1 MESMGESRKHVGV
14 LGLGRMGA
22 ALAGTLLG
30 AGHDVSVWNRSPLKA
45 GPLLDRGAKLAATPA
60 EAASADVVLSC
71 LSTYDTQQPVLEA
84 AGLSGRTLVNLTS
97 GTPEQARATAKWAVS
112 EGIDYVDGVI
122 MAVPQGIGTPSAQI
136 LYGGSEPAFAAQ
148 RDVLEVLGTP
158 VFLGEDAG
166 LAALYDLALLGM
178 MWSTMAGYLQALA
191 LVGTEGVTPA
201 QFAPMAT
208 AWQSAVGGFLP
219 GIGEQVASGDYAT
232 DVSALDINAAGLAL
246 LVETSRAQGID
257 TAVPAVLQELFDRA
271 VAAGHGA
278 HAIAS
283 VIEEIR

>member
-1 MESMGESRKHVGV
+1 MESMGESQKHVGV

-22 ALAGTLLG
+22 ALAGALLG

-45 GPLLDRGAKLAATPA
+45 GPLLDRGARLAATPA

-71 LSTYDTQQPVLEA
+71 LSTYDAQRPVLEA
-84 AGLSGRTLVNLTS
+84 ASPKVLVNLTS
-97 GTPEQARATAKWAVS
+97 GTPEQARGVAKWAAS

-122 MAVPQGIGTPSAQI
+122 MAVPQGIGTPAAQI
-136 LYGGSEPAFAAQ
+136 LYGGSEPTFAAQ
-148 RDVLEVLGTP
+148 RDVLEVLGAP

-166 LAALYDLALLGM
+166 LPALYDLALLGM
-178 MWSTMAGYLQALA
+178 MWSTMAGYLHALA

-201 QFAPMAT
+201 QFAPMAS

-219 GIGEQVASGDYAT
+219 GIGEQVASGDYT
-232 DVSALDINAAGLAL
+232 TEVSALDINAAGLGL
-246 LVETSRAQGID
+246 LVETSRAQGIS
-257 TAVPAVLQELFDRA
+257 TAVPAVLRELFDRA

>member
-1 MESMGESRKHVGV
+1 METMGESKKHVGV

-22 ALAGTLLG
+22 ALAGALLG

-45 GPLLDRGAKLAATPA
+45 GPLLDRGARLAATPS

-71 LSTYDTQQPVLEA
+71 LSTYDTQRPVLEA
-84 AGLSGRTLVNLTS
+84 AAPKVLVSLTS
-97 GTPEQARATAKWAVS
+97 GTPEQARGVAKWAAS
-112 EGIDYVDGVI
+112 EGAGYVDGVI
-122 MAVPQGIGTPSAQI
+122 MAVPQGIGTPAARI
-136 LYGGSEPAFAAQ
+136 LYSGSEPTFTAQ

-178 MWSTMAGYLQALA
+178 MWSTMAGYLHALA

-201 QFAPMAT
+201 RFEPLAS
-208 AWQSAVGGFLP
+208 AWHSAVGGFLP
-219 GIGEQVASGDYAT
+219 GIGAQVAGGDYAT
-232 DVSALDINAAGLAL
+232 DVSSLDINAAGLGL
-246 LVETSRAQGID
+246 LVETSRAQGIG
-257 TAVPAVLQELFDRA
+257 TAVPAVLRELFDRA
-271 VAAGHGA
+271 VAAGHGS
-278 HAIAS
+278 HAVAS

>member
-1 MESMGESRKHVGV
+1 MGESQKHVGV

-22 ALAGTLLG
+22 ALAGALLG

-45 GPLLDRGAKLAATPA
+45 GPLLDRGARLAATPA

-71 LSTYDTQQPVLEA
+71 LSTYDIQRPVLEA
-84 AGLSGRTLVNLTS
+84 ASPKVLVNLTS
-97 GTPEQARATAKWAVS
+97 GTPEQARGVAKWAAS

-122 MAVPQGIGTPSAQI
+122 MAVPQGIGTPAAQI

-148 RDVLEVLGTP
+148 RDVLELLGAP

-166 LAALYDLALLGM
+166 LPALYDLALLGM
-178 MWSTMAGYLQALA
+178 MWSTMAGYLHALA
-191 LVGTEGVTPA
+191 LVGTEGVTPE
-201 QFAPMAT
+201 QFAPMAS

-219 GIGEQVASGDYAT
+219 GIGEQVASGDYT
-232 DVSALDINAAGLAL
+232 TEVSALDINAAGLGL
-246 LVETSRAQGID
+246 LVETSRAQGIS
-257 TAVPAVLQELFDRA
+257 TAVPAVLRELFDRA

>member
-14 LGLGRMGA
+14 LGLGRMGT
-22 ALAGTLLG
+22 ALAGALLG

-71 LSTYDTQQPVLEA
+71 LSTYDSQQPVLEA
-84 AGLSGRTLVNLTS
+84 AGLSGRPLVNLTS
-97 GTPEQARATAKWAVS
+97 GTPEQARTAAKWAAS
-112 EGIDYVDGVI
+112 AGIDYVDGVI
-122 MAVPQGIGTPSAQI
+122 MAVPQQIGTPVAQV
-136 LYGGSEPAFAAQ
+136 LYSGSEPAFAAQ
-148 RDVLEVLGTP
+148 RDVLAVLGTP
-158 VFLGEDAG
+158 VFVGEDAG
-166 LAALYDLALLGM
+166 LAALYDLALLGI

-191 LVGTEGVTPA
+191 LVGTEGVTPE
-201 QFAPMAT
+201 QFTPMAL
-208 AWQSAVGGFLP
+208 AWHSAVAGLLP

-232 DVSALDINAAGLAL
+232 DVSALDINAAGLAM
-246 LVETSRAQGID
+246 LVETSRGQGVS
-257 TAVPAVLQELFDRA
+257 TAVPAVLRELFDRA
-271 VAAGHGA
+271 VAAGHGS

>member
-1 MESMGESRKHVGV
+1 MGESKKNVGV

-22 ALAGTLLG
+22 ALAGALLE

-45 GPLLDRGAKLAATPA
+45 GPLLDRGAQLAATPA
-60 EAASADVVLSC
+60 EAASADVVISC
-71 LSTYDTQQPVLEA
+71 LSTYDTQWPVLEA
-84 AGLSGRTLVNLTS
+84 ASPKVLVNLTS
-97 GTPEQARATAKWAVS
+97 GTPEQARAAAKWAAS

-122 MAVPQGIGTPSAQI
+122 MAVPQGIGTPAAQV
-136 LYGGSEPAFAAQ
+136 LYSGSEPVFAAQ
-148 RDVLEVLGTP
+148 REVLEVLGTP

-178 MWSTMAGYLQALA
+178 MWSTMAGYLHALA

-201 QFAPMAT
+201 QFAPMAS

-219 GIGEQVASGDYAT
+219 GIGEQVAGGDYAT
-232 DVSALDINAAGLAL
+232 DVSSLDINAAGLGL
-246 LVETSRAQGID
+246 LVETSRAQGIS
-257 TAVPAVLQELFDRA
+257 TAVPAVLRELFDRA
-271 VAAGHGA
+271 VAAGHGS

>member
-1 MESMGESRKHVGV
+1 MGESKKHVGV

-45 GPLLDRGAKLAATPA
+45 GPLLDRGAKLAATPE

-71 LSTYDTQQPVLEA
+71 LSTYDAQQPVLEA
-84 AGLSGRTLVNLTS
+84 ASPKVLVNLTS
-97 GTPEQARATAKWAVS
+97 GTPEQARTAAKWAAS
-112 EGIDYVDGVI
+112 AGIDYVDGVI
-122 MAVPQGIGTPSAQI
+122 MAVPQQIGTPVAQI
-136 LYGGSEPAFAAQ
+136 LYSGSEPTFAAQ

-158 VFLGEDAG
+158 VFTGEDAG
-166 LAALYDLALLGM
+166 LAALYDLALLGI

-191 LVGTEGVTPA
+191 LVGTEGVTPE
-201 QFAPMAT
+201 QFTPMAL
-208 AWQSAVGGFLP
+208 AWHSAVAGLLP

-232 DVSALDINAAGLAL
+232 DVSALDINAAGLAM
-246 LVETSRAQGID
+246 LVETSRGQGVS
-257 TAVPAVLQELFDRA
+257 TAVPAVLRELFDRA
-271 VAAGHGA
+271 VAAGHGS

>member
-1 MESMGESRKHVGV
+1 MEPMGESKKQVGV

-22 ALAGTLLG
+22 ALAGALLG

-45 GPLLDRGAKLAATPA
+45 GPLLDRGARLAANPA
-60 EAASADVVLSC
+60 EVASADVVFSC

-84 AGLSGRTLVNLTS
+84 AALSGRTLVNLTS
-97 GTPEQARATAKWAVS
+97 GTPEQARGVAKWAAS

-122 MAVPQGIGTPSAQI
+122 MAVPQGIGTPAAQI
-136 LYGGSEPAFAAQ
+136 LYGGSEATFAAQ
-148 RDVLEVLGTP
+148 RDVLDVLGTP

-178 MWSTMAGYLQALA
+178 MWSAMAGYLHALA
-191 LVGTEGVTPA
+191 LVGSEGVTPA
-201 QFAPMAT
+201 QFEPMAS
-208 AWQSAVGGFLP
+208 AWYSAVGGFLP
-219 GIGEQVASGDYAT
+219 GIGAQVASGDYAT
-232 DVSALDINAAGLAL
+232 DVSALDINAEGLGL
-246 LVETSRAQGID
+246 LVETSRAQGISPE
-257 TAVPAVLQELFDRA
+257 VPAVLRNLFDRA
-271 VAAGHGA
+271 VAAGHGS

>member
-1 MESMGESRKHVGV
+1 MGESKKQVGV

-22 ALAGTLLG
+22 ALAGALLG
-30 AGHDVSVWNRSPLKA
+30 AGHDVVVWNRSPLKA
-45 GPLLDRGAKLAATPA
+45 GPLLDRGARLAATPA

-71 LSTYDTQQPVLEA
+71 LSTYDTQRPVLEA
-84 AGLSGRTLVNLTS
+84 ALPKVLVNLTS
-97 GTPEQARATAKWAVS
+97 GTPEQARSTAAWAS
-112 EGIDYVDGVI
+112 SAGIEYVDGVI
-122 MAVPQGIGTPSAQI
+122 MAVPQGIGTAEARI
-136 LYGGSEPAFAAQ
+136 LYSGASATFAAQ
-148 RDVLEVLGTP
+148 RDVLAVLGEP